1 MPEFRPYQKEDIKKL
16 SKLKCSACL
25 NEQRTGK
32 TPTALMIMYVQQNKK
47 VLIVC
52 PSVAA
57 YNWKEEFEKWL
68 ERPCIVL
75 DGTPKQRQEKLMM
88 GELKFY
94 IGLPIG
100 VLMLISICIM
110 LNMK

>member
-1 MPEFRPYQKEDIKKL
+1 MIEMEQILTAILIFGPIILGAFLGVLLVKYIEKK
-16 SKLKCSACL
+16 
-25 NEQRTGK
+25 
-32 TPTALMIMYVQQNKK
+32 
-47 VLIVC
+47 
-52 PSVAA
+52 
-57 YNWKEEFEKWL
+57 
-68 ERPCIVL
+68 
-75 DGTPKQRQEKLMM
+75 RQEKLMM

>member
-1 MPEFRPYQKEDIKKL
+1 V
-16 SKLKCSACL
+16 
-25 NEQRTGK
+25 EQIL
-32 TPTALMIMYVQQNKK
+32 TAILIFGPVILGAYLG
-47 VLIVC
+47 VLLVKYI
-52 PSVAA
+52 
-57 YNWKEEFEKWL
+57 E
-68 ERPCIVL
+68 
-75 DGTPKQRQEKLMM
+75 KQRQEKLMM

>member
-1 MPEFRPYQKEDIKKL
+1 M
-16 SKLKCSACL
+16 
-25 NEQRTGK
+25 EQIL
-32 TPTALMIMYVQQNKK
+32 TAILIFGPIILGAFLG
-47 VLIVC
+47 VLLVKYI
-52 PSVAA
+52 
-57 YNWKEEFEKWL
+57 E
-68 ERPCIVL
+68 
-75 DGTPKQRQEKLMM
+75 KQRQEKLMM

>member
-1 MPEFRPYQKEDIKKL
+1 M
-16 SKLKCSACL
+16 
-25 NEQRTGK
+25 EQIF
-32 TPTALMIMYVQQNKK
+32 TAILIFVPIILGVFLG
-47 VLIVC
+47 VLLVKYI
-52 PSVAA
+52 
-57 YNWKEEFEKWL
+57 E
-68 ERPCIVL
+68 
-75 DGTPKQRQEKLMM
+75 KQRQEKLMM

>member
-1 MPEFRPYQKEDIKKL
+1 M
-16 SKLKCSACL
+16 
-25 NEQRTGK
+25 EQIF
-32 TPTALMIMYVQQNKK
+32 TAILIFGPIILGVFLG
-47 VLIVC
+47 VLLVKYI
-52 PSVAA
+52 
-57 YNWKEEFEKWL
+57 E
-68 ERPCIVL
+68 
-75 DGTPKQRQEKLMM
+75 KQRQEKLMM

>member
-1 MPEFRPYQKEDIKKL
+1 MEQILTAILIFGPIILGAFLGVLLVKYIEKK
-16 SKLKCSACL
+16 
-25 NEQRTGK
+25 
-32 TPTALMIMYVQQNKK
+32 
-47 VLIVC
+47 
-52 PSVAA
+52 
-57 YNWKEEFEKWL
+57 
-68 ERPCIVL
+68 
-75 DGTPKQRQEKLMM
+75 RQEKLMM

>member
-1 MPEFRPYQKEDIKKL
+1 M
-16 SKLKCSACL
+16 
-25 NEQRTGK
+25 EQIL
-32 TPTALMIMYVQQNKK
+32 TAILIFGPVILGAYLG
-47 VLIVC
+47 VLLVKYI
-52 PSVAA
+52 
-57 YNWKEEFEKWL
+57 E
-68 ERPCIVL
+68 
-75 DGTPKQRQEKLMM
+75 KQRQEKLMM

>member
-1 MPEFRPYQKEDIKKL
+1 M
-16 SKLKCSACL
+16 
-25 NEQRTGK
+25 EQIL
-32 TPTALMIMYVQQNKK
+32 TAIFIFGPVILGAYLG
-47 VLIVC
+47 VLLVKYI
-52 PSVAA
+52 
-57 YNWKEEFEKWL
+57 E
-68 ERPCIVL
+68 
-75 DGTPKQRQEKLMM
+75 KQRQEKLMM